1 MRNLSVIYLADKKSN
16 LNAKTID
23 MAYKFARNDQVVFR
37 FLPTDFAI
45 QTKPR
50 AYYFNF
56 PQ

>member
-16 LNAKTID
+16 LNAKTVG
-23 MAYKFARNDQVVFR
+23 MAYKLLEMIKLFEVC
-37 FLPTDFAI
+37 AI
-45 QTKPR
+45 QCKTR